1 MSSKRQATTDE
12 RGSSRGKTLRIL
24 LSLLLRLL
32 LFDNLLLLLN
42 LYSTELA
49 HTEQL

>member
-32 LFDNLLLLLN
+32 LFDNLLLLN